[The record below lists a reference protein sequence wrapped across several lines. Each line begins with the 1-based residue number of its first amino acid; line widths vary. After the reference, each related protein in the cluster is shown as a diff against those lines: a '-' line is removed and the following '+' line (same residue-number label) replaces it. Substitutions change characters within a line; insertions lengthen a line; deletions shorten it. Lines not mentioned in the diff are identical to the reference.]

1 MEFNLQNMT
10 LGFNKYTVIWYLKIQ
25 RKCYIKKSL
34 DFFLMHE
41 NILHWLSNGFFQSAV
56 KKRFSGKKIKTE
68 KQIHTALMATLGL
81 ISKLI

>member
-34 DFFLMHE
+34 DFFFNALKYPP
-41 NILHWLSNGFFQSAV
+41 SV
-56 KKRFSGKKIKTE
+56 KQWIFSVSWKKKIFWE
-68 KQIHTALMATLGL
+68 KNKNRKANPHCFNGYFRFNI
-81 ISKLI
+81 